1 MTERERMALRLVEYR
16 KRLQMSQ
23 LDFSKKI
30 GKAQSVV
37 SAWEKAQSSP
47 DAELLPSI
55 AKALE
60 VSVSDICGQADTTT
74 SDQEL
79 LDAFHNAD
87 LITQNNIRLLLG
99 LEKR

>member
-16 KRLQMSQ
+16 KRMAMSQ
-23 LDFSKKI
+23 QDFSKKI

-37 SAWEKAQSSP
+37 SAWEKGQTSP
-47 DAELLPSI
+47 DADLLVPI
-55 AKALE
+55 AKALG
-60 VSVSDICGQADTTT
+60 VTVSDICGQADTPT

-87 LITQNNIRLLLG
+87 IITQNNIRLLLG
-99 LEKR
+99 LERR

>member
-1 MTERERMALRLVEYR
+1 
-16 KRLQMSQ
+16 MSQ

-37 SAWEKAQSSP
+37 SAWEKGQSSP

>member
-1 MTERERMALRLVEYR
+1 
-16 KRLQMSQ
+16 MSQ

-37 SAWEKAQSSP
+37 SAWEKGQSSP

-87 LITQNNIRLLLG
+87 LITQNNVRLLLG